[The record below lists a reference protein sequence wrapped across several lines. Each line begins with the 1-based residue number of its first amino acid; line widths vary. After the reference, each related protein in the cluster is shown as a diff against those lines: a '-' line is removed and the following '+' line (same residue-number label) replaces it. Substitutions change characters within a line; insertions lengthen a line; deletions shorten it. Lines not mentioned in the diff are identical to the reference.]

1 MAQAVGFAD
10 PHPVNHVSS
19 LLGDYMK
26 KWIAP
31 ACLRA
36 VLAHLQFKCGVHVN
50 RHCFDPRTA
59 FRPQLF
65 KEGADSSSATSFAN
79 PQDPAGIGIQHD
91 ASVAMPFEQSE
102 FIHYQASELGLRN
115 G

>member
-1 MAQAVGFAD
+1 MAQAVGFAN
-10 PHPVNHVSS
+10 PHPVNHLSP

-26 KWIAP
+26 KVIGH

-36 VLAHLQFKCGVHVN
+36 VLAHLLFKCGVHVN

-65 KEGADSSSATSFAN
+65 KDGADSSSATSFAN
-79 PQDPAGIGIQHD
+79 PQDPAGIGIQHP

-102 FIHYQASELGLRN
+102 IIHHQASGLGLR
-115 G
+115 